1 MGKQRVLPKD
11 MERYQSRKENESIA
25 IGFWVFPKFRPFS
38 LQQQQQIS
46 SSEMSKLQGRQTQP
60 KRSSL
65 FDTPCRDT
73 KLLNAYEMR

>member
-11 MERYQSRKENESIA
+11 MERYQSQKENESIA

-46 SSEMSKLQGRQTQP
+46 SSEMSKLQGR
-60 KRSSL
+60 
-65 FDTPCRDT
+65 
-73 KLLNAYEMR
+73 